1 MLEENTKKS
10 PILEVE
16 GLTVRRADGTA
27 LLEDVSL
34 TVNAGEILGLVGESS
49 AGKSMIGNAVAG
61 LLPAGVV
68 RTGGRIALEG
78 REIQNLRP
86 EEIRRI
92 RGPEIGMIL
101 QDPLGSLNPLLT
113 VGEHFRETFAAHGV
127 RLCWENV
134 SWCQLTSPER
144 VRAVRRACP
153 HVGFVLDVKQAM
165 QSGFDAVEFAR
176 EMGDRLC
183 NVHVCDFDASGRL
196 CLPGRGIYDFAA
208 LAMALRA
215 AGYDGPVIL
224 EPYANL
230 FREEAELADSLAYLR
245 KTMEIASQKTANR
258 V

>member
-16 GLTVRRADGTA
+16 GLTVRRADGAA

-86 EEIRRI
+86 EEVRRI

-127 RLCWENV
+127 RLT
-134 SWCQLTSPER
+134 QPEL
-144 VRAVRRACP
+144 RAR
-153 HVGFVLDVKQAM
+153 
-165 QSGFDAVEFAR
+165 S
-176 EMGDRLC
+176 
-183 NVHVCDFDASGRL
+183 
-196 CLPGRGIYDFAA
+196 AA
-208 LAMALRA
+208 LLREAGLPEPEKRLGQYPHELSGLRSRSIRFFSSRTSRRRRSMFRCRRKLRRSCGVLRRSA
-215 AGYDGPVIL
+215 AARCCSSPTTWG
-224 EPYANL
+224 
-230 FREEAELADSLAYLR
+230 
-245 KTMEIASQKTANR
+245 
-258 V
+258 